1 MARRESQGRRSAA
14 LTALI
19 VWLGFGLVFS
29 VVFVRRMHI
38 VLVAVIVARILVPGV
53 VQNEVMPG
61 LHPSTYLFLCFILVQ
76 LAFTPSVFGRVI
88 RSAGVLPQATI
99 GGMAAVMMT
108 DVGNPGS
115 AGLLDTAMF
124 VLGIV
129 VAPYYVFVFMRY
141 SIRSLPRA
149 GKAFLLTF
157 ALLALAEAVLSQ
169 AQVATGRPVVWESDF
184 SRIWLSGTTSE
195 LGAAIGTFGHGIQ
208 VGVLFAAT
216 MPLLALI
223 KSMLLRFAL
232 AAVLLVTVPLAY
244 GRMGLILTVAG
255 FVFLVIIGGRK
266 VIRSILFAAVVLI
279 ALLVSVQGVAGEKLL
294 RKFEDDN
301 GSAALRVAAFDWFWD
316 HTADFFAGGYPGA
329 RDLKGVG
336 TLGSSLE
343 NGYFIM
349 ALMFGTLA
357 AVAFFIF
364 MICLLFAQI
373 DIKDRGSWPGAAAA
387 ALIIVAINGYSS
399 IGGNSIDIHLF
410 WFVLA
415 MASYRSTRT
424 LPAVDGIHRASS
436 HELRPTGGSSGFP
449 VTRVP
454 A

>member
-1 MARRESQGRRSAA
+1 LS
-14 LTALI
+14 TLI
-19 VWLGFGLVFS
+19 VWIGLSLVFS

-38 VLVAVIVARILVPGV
+38 VLAAVIVVRILVPGV

-76 LAFTPSVFGRVI
+76 LAFSPAIFGRVI
-88 RSAGVLPQATI
+88 RSAGVWPQAII
-99 GGMAAVMMT
+99 GGIAAVMMT

-115 AGLLDTAMF
+115 AGLLDTTMF

-129 VAPYYVFVFMRY
+129 WAPYYVFVFMRY
-141 SIRSLPRA
+141 SIRSIPGA
-149 GKAFLLTF
+149 GRAFLVTF
-157 ALLALAEAVLSQ
+157 TVLAVAEAVLSQ
-169 AQVATGRPVVWESDF
+169 IQVATGRPVVWESDF
-184 SRIWLSGTTSE
+184 SRIWLTGTVSE

-208 VGVLFAAT
+208 VGVFFAAL
-216 MPLLALI
+216 MPLLAMI
-223 KSMLLRFAL
+223 KPMLLRFTL

-244 GRMGLILTVAG
+244 GRMGLILTVVG

-266 VIRSILFAAVVLI
+266 VLRSILFAAVVLA
-279 ALLVSVQGVAGEKLL
+279 ALLVSIQGVAGEKLL

-301 GSAALRVAAFDWFWD
+301 GSAALRVAAFDWFWE
-316 HTADFFAGGYPGA
+316 HTAEFFTGGYPGS

-343 NGYFIM
+343 NGYFMM
-349 ALMFGTLA
+349 ALMFGILVV
-357 AVAFFIF
+357 VAFFIF
-364 MICLLFAQI
+364 MMCLLIGQT
-373 DIKDRGSWPGAAAA
+373 DIRERQSWPGAAAA

-415 MASYRSTRT
+415 MASYRSHLTPQSRDSPHRVSSS
-424 LPAVDGIHRASS
+424 LFPA
-436 HELRPTGGSSGFP
+436 PGGSSASHAR
-449 VTRVP
+449 RVL

>member
-1 MARRESQGRRSAA
+1 MS
-14 LTALI
+14 TLI
-19 VWLGFGLVFS
+19 VWLGLCLVLS
-29 VVFVRRMHI
+29 VVFMRRMHI
-38 VLVAVIVARILVPGV
+38 VLAAVIVARILVPGV

-61 LHPSTYLFLCFILVQ
+61 LHPSTYLFLCFIVVQ
-76 LAFTPSVFGRVI
+76 LAFAPSTFGRVL
-88 RSAGVLPQATI
+88 RSAGVWPQAII
-99 GGMAAVMMT
+99 GGIAAVMMT

-124 VLGIV
+124 VFGIV
-129 VAPYYVFVFMRY
+129 WAPYYVFVFMRY
-141 SIRSLPRA
+141 SIRSKPGA
-149 GKAFLLTF
+149 GKVFLVTF
-157 ALLALAEAVLSQ
+157 TLLALAEAVLSQ
-169 AQVATGRPVVWESDF
+169 FQVATGKPIVWESDF
-184 SRIWLSGTTSE
+184 SRIWLSGRVSE

-208 VGVLFAAT
+208 VGVFFAAV

-244 GRMGLILTVAG
+244 GRMGLILTVVG

-266 VIRSILFAAVVLI
+266 VLRSILLAAVVLV
-279 ALLVSVQGVAGEKLL
+279 ALVVSIQGVAGEKLL

-301 GSAALRVAAFDWFWD
+301 GSAALRVAAFDWFWE
-316 HTADFFAGGYPGA
+316 HTAEFFAGGYPGS

-343 NGYFIM
+343 NGYFMM
-349 ALMFGTLA
+349 ALMFGILA
-357 AVAFFIF
+357 VVAFFIF
-364 MICLLFAQI
+364 MMCLFFGQI
-373 DIKDRGSWPGAAAA
+373 HIRKRDSWPGVAAA

-424 LPAVDGIHRASS
+424 PQVKEDPLRASS
-436 HELRPTGGSSGFP
+436 DPFPASAGSSAFP
-449 VTRVP
+449 AGRVT
-454 A
+454 AS

>member
-1 MARRESQGRRSAA
+1 M
-14 LTALI
+14 TALI

-141 SIRSLPRA
+141 SIRSLSRA

-301 GSAALRVAAFDWFWD
+301 GSAALRVAAFDWFWE